1 MKEFFEIINNRKTI
15 REFTEEKIDKETLD
29 EIFTALMHSATSN
42 GLQQAS
48 IIRVTD
54 QDKKEALAE
63 ICKQEYVSRMPELL
77 IFIVDN
83 YRNYR
88 LMKDNNVDFDAESN
102 VDIFFQGFTDAVIL
116 AQSAISLIESS
127 SLGAVYL
134 GSILNNPR
142 EVIKVLDLPEL
153 TFPVVGL
160 GFGHPNQE
168 PQIKPKI
175 PMELRV
181 FENSYKVFDDYSKT
195 FRAYDEEMQ
204 TYYDLRDANR
214 RVDSF
219 TNQVIKKYNNPIAL
233 RNKIIKI
240 AEENGYKF

>member
-1 MKEFFEIINNRKTI
+1 MKEFFKIINNRKTI
-15 REFTEEKIDKETLD
+15 REFTNEKIDKETLD
-29 EIFTALMHSATSN
+29 EIFSALMHSATSN

-54 QDKKEALAE
+54 QDKKDALAE

-83 YRNYR
+83 YMNYR
-88 LMKDNNVDFDAESN
+88 LIKDNNVDFDAESN

-116 AQSAISLIESS
+116 AQSAVSLIESS

-160 GFGHPNQE
+160 GFGYPNQE

-181 FENSYKVFDDYSKT
+181 FENSYKVFDDYKKT
-195 FRAYDEEMQ
+195 FEDYDREMQ

-219 TNQVIKKYNNPIAL
+219 TNQVIKKYKNPLEL
-233 RNKIIKI
+233 RNEIIKI

>member
-1 MKEFFEIINNRKTI
+1 MKEFFKIINNRKTI
-15 REFTEEKIDKETLD
+15 REFTNEKIDKETLD
-29 EIFTALMHSATSN
+29 EIFSALMHSATSN

-54 QDKKEALAE
+54 QDKKDALAE

-88 LMKDNNVDFDAESN
+88 LIKDNNVDFDAESN

-116 AQSAISLIESS
+116 AQSAVSLIESS

-160 GFGHPNQE
+160 GFGYPNQE

-181 FENSYKVFDDYSKT
+181 FENSYKIFDNYKKT
-195 FRAYDEEMQ
+195 FEDYDREMQ

-219 TNQVIKKYNNPIAL
+219 TNQVIKKYKNPLEL
-233 RNKIIKI
+233 RNEIIKI

>member
-1 MKEFFEIINNRKTI
+1 MKEFFKIINNRKTI
-15 REFTEEKIDKETLD
+15 REFTNEKIDKETLD
-29 EIFTALMHSATSN
+29 EIFSALMHSATSN

-54 QDKKEALAE
+54 QDKKDALAE

-83 YRNYR
+83 YMNYR
-88 LMKDNNVDFDAESN
+88 LIKDNNVDFDAESN

-116 AQSAISLIESS
+116 AQSAVSLIESS

-142 EVIKVLDLPEL
+142 EVIKVLALPEL

-160 GFGHPNQE
+160 GFGYPNQE

-181 FENSYKVFDDYSKT
+181 FENSYKIFDNYKKT
-195 FRAYDEEMQ
+195 FEDYDREMQ

-219 TNQVIKKYNNPIAL
+219 TNQVIKKYKNPLEL
-233 RNKIIKI
+233 RNEIIKI